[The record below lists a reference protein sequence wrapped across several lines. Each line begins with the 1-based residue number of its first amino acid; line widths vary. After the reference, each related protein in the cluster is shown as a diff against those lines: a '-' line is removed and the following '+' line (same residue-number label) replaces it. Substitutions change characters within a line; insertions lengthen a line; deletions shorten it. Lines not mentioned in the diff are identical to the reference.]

1 GAPDQKALEDR
12 GRAAGARGPEDPR
25 PLKSPWA
32 VRFAETPLPEGL
44 ASWLSPAMSKQKG
57 ILSALAAVLFVACGG
72 PEATP
77 PKYPYPEP
85 TPVEDTEL
93 GVYLEEEELE
103 DELDAEEAEE
113 AADDAE

>member
-1 GAPDQKALEDR
+1 
-12 GRAAGARGPEDPR
+12 
-25 PLKSPWA
+25 
-32 VRFAETPLPEGL
+32 
-44 ASWLSPAMSKQKG
+44 MSKQKG
-57 ILSALAAVLFVACGG
+57 ILTALAAILFVACGG
-72 PEATP
+72 PEVTP

-103 DELDAEEAEE
+103 DELDSEEDELDSEE